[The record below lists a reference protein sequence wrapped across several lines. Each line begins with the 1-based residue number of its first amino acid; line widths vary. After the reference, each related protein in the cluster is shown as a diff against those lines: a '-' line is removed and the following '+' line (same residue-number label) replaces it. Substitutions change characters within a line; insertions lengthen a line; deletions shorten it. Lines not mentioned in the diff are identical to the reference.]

1 MTLVHL
7 NLNSK
12 YLSGNTD
19 VNILLSERPGKTA
32 PAEFYG
38 GGKKYP
44 VLWLLHG
51 TFGDYSDWLR

>member
-1 MTLVHL
+1 MALVHL

-19 VNILLSERPGKTA
+19 VNIILPDLPRGEEPKT
-32 PAEFYG
+32 FYG
-38 GGKKYP
+38 AKKKYP

-51 TFGDYSDWLR
+51 TFGD